1 MEDSSRMNHLPASQR
16 FPGLKLLVAIASFMV
31 VIAGIMSAQ
40 TFLIPILF
48 SLFLA
53 VLGSPAVGLLMRIK
67 FPKIIAVLTVALIFI
82 ALLIGVGTLLGRS
95 VNEFTNSMPKY
106 TERVSELSQ
115 GFQVWLEEKG
125 LGTIEDGVFSK
136 LNPDSVMNLLG
147 TALRGLVSALS
158 STMMVFIVMV
168 FMLYEAA
175 DFRDKLQL
183 AMGKAFN
190 QERFEGVAFD
200 VQRYL
205 AIKTATSAITGF
217 LVAAF
222 NFGMGIDFWILWGI
236 IAYIMNY
243 IPFVGSILA
252 SVPAI
257 ILALIQ
263 FGVPAAITV
272 AIVYLII
279 NVGVSNFLEP
289 IMMGR
294 RLGLSPL
301 VVFLSL
307 VIWGWIWGPAGMLLS
322 VPLTMVF
329 KILLEHS
336 EEFRWIAI
344 LMDNRPENMPEI
356 TSS

>member
-1 MEDSSRMNHLPASQR
+1 MNHLPASQR

-31 VIAGIMSAQ
+31 VVAGIMSAQ
-40 TFLIPILF
+40 TFLVPILF

-53 VLGSPAVGLLMRIK
+53 VLGTPAVGMLMRMK

-82 ALLIGVGTLLGRS
+82 AILVGVGTLLGRS
-95 VNEFTNSMPKY
+95 VNEFTTSMPKY
-106 TERVSELSQ
+106 TERVNELSH
-115 GFQVWLEEKG
+115 GFQVWLKEQGIPTLENGFFASIK
-125 LGTIEDGVFSK
+125 
-136 LNPDSVMNLLG
+136 PDSVMDLVG

-158 STMMVFIVMV
+158 STMMVFIVMG
-168 FMLYEAA
+168 FMLFEAA
-175 DFRDKLQL
+175 DFRDKLRF
-183 AMGKAFN
+183 AMGEAFN
-190 QERFEGVAFD
+190 QERFEGVAHD

-217 LVAAF
+217 LVGAF
-222 NFGMGIDFWILWGI
+222 NFGMGIDFWLLWGI

-252 SVPAI
+252 SFPAI
-257 ILALIQ
+257 ILALVQ
-263 FGVPAAITV
+263 FGFPAAITV

-344 LMDNRPENMPEI
+344 LMDNRPENVPDV
-356 TSS
+356 TA